1 MPRNLQLRMESRR
14 REKLERPSQATFGTI
29 TFSRTSMRQNH
40 IQLLT
45 AEQRKESMHLI
56 IDKLISDFEG
66 GGLSRRE
73 LVLSLA
79 ALVSSAQSAPGES
92 GMRALSLN
100 HVTVRVPDVQR
111 TSRFYQELFGMPLK
125 QHSEKTHI
133 LGVGKSFF
141 GIEQK
146 DGGPALDHYDF
157 GIAGFNADQAAAKL
171 KARNLTLE
179 PGGTKESFKFRDPD
193 GFLVQLNGPDYVGH
207 VGS

>member
-1 MPRNLQLRMESRR
+1 MPAFIRAGRITIARR
-14 REKLERPSQATFGTI
+14 PAGSFGSI
-29 TFSRTSMRQNH
+29 WF
-40 IQLLT
+40 
-45 AEQRKESMHLI
+45 EGGGRKESMHLI
-56 IDKLISDFEG
+56 IDKLISDFER

-73 LVLSLA
+73 LALSLA

-141 GIEQK
+141 GIEEK

-157 GIAGFNADQAAAKL
+157 GIAGFDADRAAAKL
-171 KARNLTLE
+171 KARNLKLE

>member
-1 MPRNLQLRMESRR
+1 MELMIDR
-14 REKLERPSQATFGTI
+14 
-29 TFSRTSMRQNH
+29 
-40 IQLLT
+40 
-45 AEQRKESMHLI
+45 LI
-56 IDKLISDFEG
+56 GDFERG
-66 GGLSRRE
+66 ALSRRQ
-73 LVLSLA
+73 LTLSLA
-79 ALVSSAQSAPGES
+79 ALVTGAQVAPS
-92 GMRALSLN
+92 QTGMRAISLN

-111 TSRFYQELFGMPLK
+111 TSQFYQELFGMPLK

-146 DGGPALDHYDF
+146 DGWPALDHFDF
-157 GIAGFNADQAAAKL
+157 GITGINATQAAAKL